1 MGAQTTGEHLSV
13 RHAGLHER
21 GAPHNPLVGWT
32 SNLPVLPW
40 PRDLVLAH
48 SDLGQGKII
57 LGVVDDE
64 PHGAEE
70 SHIKQKLVA
79 MAAER
84 GEAGNG
90 DKVRARSTFDGA
102 PLYHT
107 ASVFVMQ

>member
-21 GAPHNPLVGWT
+21 GAPHNPLVGRS

-48 SDLGQGKII
+48 PDLGQRKVI
-57 LGVVDDE
+57 LGIVDDE
-64 PHGAEE
+64 PYSAEE
-70 SHIKQKLVA
+70 CHVDQILVA

-84 GEAGNG
+84 GG
-90 DKVRARSTFDGA
+90 
-102 PLYHT
+102 
-107 ASVFVMQ
+107 